1 MYPVTYL
8 VNRPVPVLALNADL
22 CNRAHML
29 DRTTPSWHHFD
40 RTTGYKHIRVLPL
53 NGAVCAEI
61 QGVDLTRP
69 LPDEVREEVM
79 RAFAENLVIYFRDQH
94 GLTRE
99 RHVEV
104 AEMFGPLQR
113 IPHIF
118 SVEGH
123 PEVQIVERKPDES
136 RRVVG
141 EGFHNDSTFM
151 KTPPTAVIMHA
162 IEMPPY
168 GGDTAFA
175 NLYLAYE
182 TLSPAMQAFC
192 ETLTG
197 VNSAAYLFGSGAD
210 QKRVMMK
217 QMDTAE
223 GDAEVEHPIV
233 CVHPRTGLK
242 HLFLNP
248 VYTRRLKGFSDIE
261 SKLILDFLHQHIGA
275 MAFTGRVR
283 WEKGTVLV
291 WDNWAAQ
298 HSAIAD
304 YQGQYRYLERV
315 TTGQRTLK
323 GAN

>member
-1 MYPVTYL
+1 MLTTTSARSWRDYD
-8 VNRPVPVLALNADL
+8 RAADY
-22 CNRAHML
+22 
-29 DRTTPSWHHFD
+29 HH
-40 RTTGYKHIRVLPL
+40 IEVLPQ
-53 NGAVCAEI
+53 NGAVLAEI
-61 QGVDLTRP
+61 RGVDLTKP
-69 LPDEVREEVM
+69 IADEVREEIL
-79 RAFAENLVIYFRDQH
+79 RAFAENLVIYLRGQQAM
-94 GLTRE
+94 TRE
-99 RHVEV
+99 QHIAF

-118 SVEGH
+118 SVDGY
-123 PEVQIVERKPDES
+123 PEVQIVERTRDDS

-151 KTPPTAVIMHA
+151 PTPPTAVVMRA
-162 IEMPPY
+162 VDVPEF

-182 TLSPAMQAFC
+182 TLSEPMQAFVD
-192 ETLTG
+192 TLIG
-197 VNSAAYLFGSGAD
+197 VNSAARLFGSGAD
-210 QKRVMMK
+210 QSKVMMK
-217 QMDTAE
+217 QMDSRE

-248 VYTRRLKGFSDIE
+248 VYTRRLKGFSEAE
-261 SKLILDFLHQHIGA
+261 SQLILGFLHDHIKS
-275 MAFTGRVR
+275 MAFTGRLR
-283 WEKGTVLV
+283 WEPGTVLV

-315 TTGQRTLK
+315 TTGGVKLQ
-323 GAN
+323 GAAA